1 MNCRI
6 RVIVVSIRLWVMGM
20 ERERGKKKIFKLVN
34 SVFTL
39 AELYCIL
46 IQPFQGELVKIG
58 GNRPVDWR
66 QALILGPSV
75 KSL

>member
-1 MNCRI
+1 
-6 RVIVVSIRLWVMGM
+6 MGDGDG
-20 ERERGKKKIFKLVN
+20 EREREGRKNIQARKF

-39 AELYCIL
+39 AKLYCIL

-58 GNRPVDWR
+58 GNRPVDRR